1 MSVSQNFP
9 TIEPS
14 LNLSFANTKALDSRI
29 TFSRPT
35 DAVYYDGKTVT
46 KAEENLFIYSQ
57 EFDNSFWRAFGASTV
72 TANATTAP
80 DGTTT
85 ADRVAANS
93 ANTSNGAFETTVT
106 ASVGSTISF
115 FAKADTVNFVAVGT
129 ALVSFDA
136 WFNLTTGTVESSFAC
151 TASIVDFGNGWYR
164 CILANVT
171 IGASRILITPK
182 PTTGTGDPWSNVPSA
197 IGDSVYLW
205 GAQLEARD
213 TVTAYTPTT
222 TQPITNYIPTLLTAP
237 SNTARFDHNP
247 VTGESL
253 GLLIEEQRTN
263 LLTYSED
270 YSNASWSKIAL
281 NLTSNTII
289 APDGA
294 LTGSKISSTT
304 GTWSSGLAVGT
315 VSVASSSISI
325 YAKAGEAPILQ
336 IATYTYGNFQCYF
349 DLTTGVSNGTVG
361 FTRTM
366 TDVGNGW
373 WRCTVSGTLTV
384 GGAFIFIPMAVN
396 SGLNPAPI
404 GQGIYLW
411 GAQLEAGAFPTSYI
425 KTEASQVTRSADSA
439 SMTGANFS
447 DWYRAD
453 EGTVY
458 CESSASFVSSGSV
471 AYSPFSLNDGTSANA
486 VAPQYNSNA
495 INTLVRSSAV
505 EVARMIYSPVL
516 ANAFYKTAIYLKN
529 NDYAT
534 STNGSVVVVDAL
546 GTMPSGINVLDIGK
560 TYLNLQTL
568 NGTIKKISYY
578 PQRLTNE
585 NLQALTS

>member
-14 LNLSFANTKALDSRI
+14 LNLSFANTKVLDPRI

-35 DAVYYDGKTVT
+35 DAVYYDGQTVS
-46 KAEENLFIYSQ
+46 KAEENLLLRSQ
-57 EFDNSFWRAFGASTV
+57 EFDISWIKDSVST
-72 TANATTAP
+72 TANTTVAP

-85 ADRVAANS
+85 ADTLAFVDTAVSRVYQ
-93 ANTSNGAFETTVT
+93 TFTGNGSSFTF
-106 ASVGSTISF
+106 SV
-115 FAKADTVNFVAVGT
+115 FAKYIDKQWIALRLTDSGGTSRFAWFDIQNGVVGT
-129 ALVSFDA
+129 TD
-136 WFNLTTGTVESSFAC
+136 TGI
-151 TASIVDFGNGWYR
+151 TASIVASTEGFYR
-164 CILANVT
+164 CIAT
-171 IGASRILITPK
+171 IA
-182 PTTGTGDPWSNVPSA
+182 TTATSNFAIIYGVNGDGSTSNVGQTGSIA
-197 IGDSVYLW
+197 AW

-222 TQPITNYIPTLLTAP
+222 TQAITNYIPTLLTAP
-237 SNTARFDHNP
+237 ANTARFDHNP

-253 GLLIEEQRTN
+253 GLLVEEQRTN
-263 LLTYSED
+263 LLTYSEEFD
-270 YSNASWSKIAL
+270 NAAWTKFNATITA
-281 NLTSNTII
+281 NTII
-289 APDGA
+289 APDGT

-336 IATYTYGNFQCYF
+336 LATYTYGNFQCYF

-404 GQGIYLW
+404 GQGIYIW

-425 KTEASQVTRSADSA
+425 KTQASQVTRSADSA
-439 SMTGANFS
+439 SMTGTNFS
-447 DWYRAD
+447 DWYRQD

-458 CESSASFVSSGSV
+458 VESKATLPTSGAITTFLSKDITNYINTGQYTSTLSRAGYVVTNNTDQANIQFAALSSGTFNKFALAFQTNNIAGTINAQTV
-471 AYSPFSLNDGTSANA
+471 VTDTNCLIPNVTSLT
-486 VAPQYNSNA
+486 
-495 INTLVRSSAV
+495 
-505 EVARMIYSPVL
+505 
-516 ANAFYKTAIYLKN
+516 
-529 NDYAT
+529 
-534 STNGSVVVVDAL
+534 
-546 GTMPSGINVLDIGK
+546 IGK
-560 TYLNLQTL
+560 NITNTQYL
-568 NGTIKKISYY
+568 NGTIKRISYY
-578 PQRLTNE
+578 PQRLSNE